1 MMDIASVTV
10 GFLILLGA
18 MTLGLHI
25 ATVMFG
31 VGFIGAA
38 LYLGWPGANA
48 MIVVYLGSMDEAV
61 LLQLPLF
68 ILLGEILVRCGAT
81 DRMYHSLTDWLNPL
95 PGGLLHTNVATA
107 ATISAVALPSFKK
120 KSYDT
125 RMVLGSI
132 AAGGSLG
139 NLIPPGIAFI
149 IYGVLT
155 NTSVARLYAGGVF
168 PGALLTV
175 MFMATIIL
183 LTWWWPAIA
192 PREINSDPMLAKVK
206 RLVDLLPP

>member
-1 MMDIASVTV
+1 MIDIASVTI
-10 GFLILLGA
+10 GFVLLLGA

-48 MIVVYLGSMDEAV
+48 LVVVYLGSMDESV

-81 DRMYHSLTDWLNPL
+81 DRMYRSLSDWLNPL
-95 PGGLLHTNVATA
+95 PGGLLHTNVAASALFSAVSGSSVATA
-107 ATISAVALPSFKK
+107 ATISTVALPAFRK

-139 NLIPPGIAFI
+139 NLIPPGIALI

-168 PGALLTV
+168 PGLALTL
-175 MFMATIIL
+175 MFMAVIVVIAL
-183 LTWWWPAIA
+183 WRPSIAVVPPA
-192 PREINSDPMLAKVK
+192 PS
-206 RLVDLLPP
+206 

>member
-1 MMDIASVTV
+1 MIDIGSVTI

-48 MIVVYLGSMDEAV
+48 LVVVYLGSMDESV

-81 DRMYHSLTDWLNPL
+81 DRMYRSLADWLNPL
-95 PGGLLHTNVATA
+95 PGGMRFPSEPPA
-107 ATISAVALPSFKK
+107 AMEPRTM
-120 KSYDT
+120 
-125 RMVLGSI
+125 RMS
-132 AAGGSLG
+132 
-139 NLIPPGIAFI
+139 
-149 IYGVLT
+149 
-155 NTSVARLYAGGVF
+155 
-168 PGALLTV
+168 
-175 MFMATIIL
+175 
-183 LTWWWPAIA
+183 
-192 PREINSDPMLAKVK
+192 
-206 RLVDLLPP
+206 